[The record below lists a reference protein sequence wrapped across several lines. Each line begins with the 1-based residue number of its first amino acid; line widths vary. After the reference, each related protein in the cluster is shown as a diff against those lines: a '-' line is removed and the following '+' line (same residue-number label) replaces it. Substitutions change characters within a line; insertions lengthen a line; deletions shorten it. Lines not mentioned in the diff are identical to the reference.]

1 MSDLTITVKGS
12 SWARVTRER
21 DEARDL
27 SSALQLKCNM
37 MQDALNEWD
46 NAVKRVEADR
56 SDEVHC
62 GCVPV
67 LRKLLADAREA
78 FAIATSNCV
87 DAQQRLR
94 ELNEAREDA
103 KRATYD
109 AAQETIKVST
119 VKSHWIEAC
128 RERDEAREALREI
141 QAADWKTAGELRG
154 MARTALEAAK

>member
-1 MSDLTITVKGS
+1 MSDTPETDKQAVGVIGWYSCATVPADF
-12 SWARVTRER
+12 ARGLER
-21 DEARDL
+21 GRNEARD
-27 SSALQLKCNM
+27 
-37 MQDALNEWD
+37 
-46 NAVKRVEADR
+46 
-56 SDEVHC
+56 
-62 GCVPV
+62 
-67 LRKLLADAREA
+67 A
-78 FAIATSNCV
+78 FAIATNNCV

-154 MARTALEAAK
+154 MARRALEAAK

>member
-1 MSDLTITVKGS
+1 MSEYITMRDCLKLDLKDAIAQRDM
-12 SWARVTRER
+12 ARDMVHGLRKQRAIARKFGEQMERER
-21 DEARDL
+21 DE
-27 SSALQLKCNM
+27 
-37 MQDALNEWD
+37 
-46 NAVKRVEADR
+46 
-56 SDEVHC
+56 
-62 GCVPV
+62 
-67 LRKLLADAREA
+67 AREA
-78 FAIATSNCV
+78 FAIATNNCV
-87 DAQQRLR
+87 DAQKRLR